1 MFNEKK
7 SAMGKNVVV
16 KIFAPMV
23 VAFVLLGTSCSFDE
37 VFGLEE
43 DSYDDYEETR
53 GTVADKYQ
61 ATHPLIEGHY
71 VDFVNNQY
79 VITISKEDAL
89 KKGISEACF
98 DDFSRTIEKGNRLLS
113 AVIDSCI
120 REGCEVNVS
129 ANIYNN
135 RRKTRSFPRKK
146 RFGETSVFPSGTITT
161 YGTEYGKQDISL
173 IPSDMASVNFDCYT
187 YDEDSHVQIVI
198 AESSGVSDIRS
209 GVGSYVS
216 LNARFFAANVSGS
229 VQYATTCDTG
239 GMCLWQGCAQ

>member
-1 MFNEKK
+1 M
-7 SAMGKNVVV
+7 VV

-23 VAFVLLGTSCSFDE
+23 VAFVLLVTSCSFDE

-53 GTVADKYQ
+53 GMVAGDNRIHQ
-61 ATHPLIEGHY
+61 PTHPLIEGHY

-89 KKGISEACF
+89 KTGISEACF

-173 IPSDMASVNFDCYT
+173 IPPAMASVIFDCYT
-187 YDEDSHVQIVI
+187 NDEGYYVQIVI
-198 AESSGVSDIRS
+198 AESSGVCDIRS

-216 LNARFFAANVSGS
+216 LNASFYTTNVSGS
-229 VQYATTCDTG
+229 VQYATTDHHG
-239 GMCLWQGCAQ
+239 GTCLWQGCAF

>member
-1 MFNEKK
+1 M
-7 SAMGKNVVV
+7 VV

-23 VAFVLLGTSCSFDE
+23 VAFVLLVTSCSFDE
-37 VFGLEE
+37 AFGLEE

-53 GTVADKYQ
+53 GMVAGDNRIHQ
-61 ATHPLIEGHY
+61 LTHPLIEGHY
-71 VDFVNNQY
+71 VNFVNNQY

-89 KKGISEACF
+89 KTGISEACF

-161 YGTEYGKQDISL
+161 YGTEYGKQNISL
-173 IPSDMASVNFDCYT
+173 IPSDMVSVDFECY
-187 YDEDSHVQIVI
+187 SSVGNNLVQIVM
-198 AESSGVSDIRS
+198 AESSGICDIRS
-209 GVGSYVS
+209 GIGSYVS
-216 LNARFFAANVSGS
+216 LNARFFTANVSGS

>member
-1 MFNEKK
+1 
-7 SAMGKNVVV
+7 MGKNVVV

-23 VAFVLLGTSCSFDE
+23 VAFVLLVTSCSYNE

-53 GTVADKYQ
+53 GMVAGDNRIHQ
-61 ATHPLIEGHY
+61 PTHPLIEGHY

-89 KKGISEACF
+89 KTGISEACF

-135 RRKTRSFPRKK
+135 RRKKRSFPRRK

-173 IPSDMASVNFDCYT
+173 IPSAMVSVNFDCYT